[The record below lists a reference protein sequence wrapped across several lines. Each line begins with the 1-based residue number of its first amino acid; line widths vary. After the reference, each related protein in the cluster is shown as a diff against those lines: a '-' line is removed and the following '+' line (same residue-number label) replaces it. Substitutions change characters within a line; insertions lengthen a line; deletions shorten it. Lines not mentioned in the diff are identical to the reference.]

1 LGCYDIGFMF
11 IAIDKILQG
20 LKDYFLPLP
29 YFHILEL
36 RGDKIL
42 KDIGIGI
49 E

>member
-1 LGCYDIGFMF
+1 MTSDVIGFML

-29 YFHILEL
+29 YFHKLEF
-36 RGDKIL
+36 RGDKVL
-42 KDIGIGI
+42 KDIGISI